1 MFAKDA
7 KELINDIKRRDYK
20 VIHKKD
26 YDLLLNYINQL
37 EKNIDDAIGYIKY
50 CQISDKDIFP
60 IIEAEKMT
68 EILKGGSNENSK

>member
-7 KELINDIKRRDYK
+7 KELIKDIKRRDYK
-20 VIHKKD
+20 VIYKKD
-26 YDLLLNYINQL
+26 YDLLLDYINQL

-60 IIEAEKMT
+60 IIEAQKMM
-68 EILKGGSNENSK
+68 EILEGDYNV